1 MNIQFN
7 TDKNIVG
14 HEKLAALYTNSI
26 SDGLTRFNDYI
37 TSIEVHLS
45 DENGGKTGPKDKKC
59 VLEVRVK
66 NLKPIAV
73 TEQKGSMD
81 QAVKG
86 AILKAKASL
95 DTVLGKLNEH

>member
-7 TDKNIVG
+7 TDKNIAG
-14 HEKLAALYTNSI
+14 HEKHAALYKNTI
-26 SDGLTRFNDYI
+26 SDAFARFNDYI
-37 TSIEVHLS
+37 TSVEIHLS

-59 VLEVRVK
+59 VLEIRVK

-73 TEQKGSMD
+73 TEREDSMD

-86 AILKAKASL
+86 AIIKGKAAL
-95 DTVLGKLNEH
+95 DTVLGKLSEH

>member
-7 TDKNIVG
+7 TDKNIAG
-14 HEKLAALYTNSI
+14 NERLAKLYSTTI
-26 SDGLTRFNDYI
+26 SDAFTRFNSYI

-59 VLEVRVK
+59 VMEVRVK
-66 NLKPIAV
+66 NLNPIAV
-73 TEQKGSMD
+73 TEREDSMD

-86 AILKAKASL
+86 AIIKAKASL
-95 DTVLGKLNEH
+95 DSALGKLNEH